1 MSQPVLQPGDPASES
16 PRRRLKRRLAAR
28 EPIAGISPEHASPSL
43 VEVLGRS
50 GFDLIFI
57 DCEPGGPGIERVADM
72 ARAARAAGTV
82 SVLRPWS
89 TDPGLIRR
97 YLACGI
103 DGLILPETE
112 TVAQIESVRAAIAA
126 ASPPDAENLLLI
138 PLIESVAGIANAAEI
153 LRADGVDAIQV
164 GPGDLAVSMGL
175 PRYGGHRRVAEA
187 MFDVFGL
194 ARRLGKSAGGPPGN
208 LGIRGMADAGGNFVM
223 FFANSL
229 LRQAAQAALAAVRG
243 AGP

>member
-1 MSQPVLQPGDPASES
+1 MSQHMFQPVDPATES
-16 PRRRLKRRLAAR
+16 HRRRLKRRLAAR
-28 EPIAGISPEHASPSL
+28 EPIAGISPEHASASL

-72 ARAARAAGTV
+72 VRAARVAGTV

-103 DGLILPETE
+103 DGLIVPETE
-112 TVAQIESVRAAIAA
+112 SVAQIASIRAAIAA
-126 ASPPDAENLLLI
+126 ASPPDAENLILI
-138 PLIESVAGIANAAEI
+138 PLIGSVAGIANAADI

-175 PRYGGHRRVAEA
+175 PRYGDHKRVAEA

-194 ARRLGKSAGGPPGN
+194 ARRLGKSAGGPPSR
-208 LGIRGMADAGGNFVM
+208 LGIQAMAEAGGNFVM
-223 FFANSL
+223 FFANVL
-229 LRQAAQAALAAVRG
+229 LRQAAEVALAEVRDSN
-243 AGP
+243 P